1 MKNKGNFMIGKMK
14 KEKCASEK
22 ASRFLRGRRPSKIRQ
37 RSYFFVPENG
47 AFGDRDVSS
56 VF

>member
-1 MKNKGNFMIGKMK
+1 MIGKLK

-37 RSYFFVPENG
+37 RSYFFVPANG
-47 AFGDRDVSS
+47 AFGDRDVNS